1 MGTEDVKPGSLE
13 EQVRKLAENI
23 QAVKNEQAYIV
34 IRERIHRNT
43 AESTNARVKWWS
55 IFQILVVA
63 ANSVFQIFYLKNIFE
78 VKSNI

>member
-63 ANSVFQIFYLKNIFE
+63 ANSVFQIFYLKNFFE